1 MRAGNTNRRA
11 ECGVCRTALVAAVV
25 MVGASGS
32 GFAVGFPEHCGRRLQ
47 QRAVVVVVLNLQSF
61 CCRGGY
67 THKCE
72 ELASV
77 GSGAPARLPAAF

>member
-1 MRAGNTNRRA
+1 
-11 ECGVCRTALVAAVV
+11 

-61 CCRGGY
+61 SCRGGY

-77 GSGAPARLPAAF
+77 GSGAPARLPAAFSGAKGCALVTFTQQVKD